1 MLISFFP
8 HHLSLCSQFWSTYAF
23 IMLLCSFASP
33 HPILP
38 KSCLSNSV
46 VLIEFCDAL
55 WRVKRACRS
64 TTEGV
69 PAAITQ
75 QNNSD
80 SNPTRPFQILQQLS
94 VGGGC
99 VIVSYRNCSVYITL
113 LMTQSCCC
121 GHLSKKTAAFLL
133 SGLTH
138 RSWFDQKTRK
148 LTKNLITDINI
159 LVRIVAA
166 QVVGLACPWG
176 PIFKREWQ
184 TH

>member
-38 KSCLSNSV
+38 KSRLSNSV

-55 WRVKRACRS
+55 WCVKRACRS

-80 SNPTRPFQILQQLS
+80 SSPTRPFQILQQLL
-94 VGGGC
+94 VGELC
-99 VIVSYRNCSVYITL
+99 DCELQELQCLHHVTDDTVML
-113 LMTQSCCC
+113 LWSFKQKNSCIFVVR
-121 GHLSKKTAAFLL
+121 SDSQVVVWPKDKKADKKT
-133 SGLTH
+133 S
-138 RSWFDQKTRK
+138 S
-148 LTKNLITDINI
+148 
-159 LVRIVAA
+159 
-166 QVVGLACPWG
+166 
-176 PIFKREWQ
+176 Q
-184 TH
+184 T